1 MKPERGLKRVLQIL
15 FGISTASLGI
25 FVFLFLYFFSN
36 PSDENAVHAGNESSF
51 FETDTLD
58 GYSDDSNFS
67 VPAND
72 DVSGRNDNGSK
83 NADSSEEL
91 GESSGNHEPASMEE
105 SEIKETKAPLV
116 NLIMVGDMLMHLR
129 VTQSGKMEDGSYN
142 YDAIFANV
150 KEDVEAADLAIVN
163 QEVILG
169 GEELGFSGYPT
180 FNTSYA
186 LGDAIVNA
194 GFDVVLHATNHTM
207 DKGKQGILNCSN
219 YWKSNHPEIAV
230 LGMYET
236 EEESEEIY
244 VYEQDGIRIAILNYT
259 YGLNGLPKPSDM
271 PFAVNLMEEDKMR
284 SDIEKAKTLA
294 DFIVVCPH
302 WGTEYKTTE
311 SDNQRMWCNF
321 FSDLGVDLVIG
332 THPHVIEPVEVYE
345 RKDGHQMLVYY
356 SLGNFINSTADSG
369 RGIGK
374 RVVGAMAKVT
384 ISRDEAGE
392 VFVKEYGV
400 TPLITQ
406 IEAGPGAITTYR
418 LSDYTQELYE
428 RNQMTR
434 KDPDFSIEMC
444 KDLCREVFGD
454 LFVE

>member
-1 MKPERGLKRVLQIL
+1 MKPERGLKRALQIV
-15 FGISTASLGI
+15 FGLSTASLG
-25 FVFLFLYFFSN
+25 VFLFLCLYFCSN
-36 PSDENAVHAGNESSF
+36 PADENAIHAGNETSIL
-51 FETDTLD
+51 ETEASD
-58 GYSDDSNFS
+58 GDSEDSDFS
-67 VPAND
+67 VSVTD
-72 DVSGRNDNGSK
+72 DVTGRNDNDSK
-83 NADSSEEL
+83 GADSGEE
-91 GESSGNHEPASMEE
+91 
-105 SEIKETKAPLV
+105 IRETEAPLV

-150 KEDVEAADLAIVN
+150 KEEIEKADLAIVN

-186 LGDAIVNA
+186 LGDAIANA

-219 YWKSNHPEIAV
+219 YWKTNHPEIAV

-244 VYEQDGIRIAILNYT
+244 VYEQDGIKIAILNYT
-259 YGLNGLPKPSDM
+259 YGLNGLSKPSDM

-302 WGTEYKTTE
+302 WGTEYRTTE

-321 FSDLGVDLVIG
+321 FSELGVDLVIG
-332 THPHVIEPVEVYE
+332 THPHVIEPVEMYE
-345 RKDGHQMLVYY
+345 RADGHQMLVYY

-374 RVVGAMAKVT
+374 RVVGAMAQVT
-384 ISRDEAGE
+384 VSKDEAGD
-392 VFVKEYGV
+392 VFIKEYGV
-400 TPLITQ
+400 MPLVTQ

-428 RNQMTR
+428 RNQMSR

>member
-1 MKPERGLKRVLQIL
+1 MKPERGLKRALQIV
-15 FGISTASLGI
+15 FGLSTASLG
-25 FVFLFLYFFSN
+25 VFLFLCLYFCSN
-36 PSDENAVHAGNESSF
+36 PADENAIHAGNEASIL
-51 FETDTLD
+51 ETEASD
-58 GYSDDSNFS
+58 GASEDSDFS
-67 VPAND
+67 VSVTD
-72 DVSGRNDNGSK
+72 DVTGRNDNDSK
-83 NADSSEEL
+83 GADSGEE
-91 GESSGNHEPASMEE
+91 
-105 SEIKETKAPLV
+105 IRETEAPLV

-150 KEDVEAADLAIVN
+150 KEEIEKADLAIVN

-186 LGDAIVNA
+186 LGDAIAKA

-219 YWKSNHPEIAV
+219 YWKTNHPEIAV

-244 VYEQDGIRIAILNYT
+244 VYEQDGIKIAILNYT
-259 YGLNGLPKPSDM
+259 YGLNGLSKPSDM

-302 WGTEYKTTE
+302 WGTEYRTTE

-321 FSDLGVDLVIG
+321 FSELGVDLVIG
-332 THPHVIEPVEVYE
+332 THPHVIEPIEWITRE
-345 RKDGHQMLVYY
+345 DGTRMLVYY
-356 SLGNFINSTADSG
+356 SLGNFINGTSTTGEVAN
-369 RGIGK
+369 RM
-374 RVVGAMAKVT
+374 VGGMAKVS
-384 ISRDEAGE
+384 IGRNPEGE
-392 VFVKEYGV
+392 VGI
-400 TPLITQ
+400 LNHD
-406 IEAGPGAITTYR
+406 IEAMICHIACKYCSKMNLASYGTV
-418 LSDYTQELYE
+418 SNLY
-428 RNQMTR
+428 
-434 KDPDFSIEMC
+434 SI
-444 KDLCREVFGD
+444 
-454 LFVE
+454 

>member
-1 MKPERGLKRVLQIL
+1 MKPERGLKRALQIV
-15 FGISTASLGI
+15 FGLSTASLG
-25 FVFLFLYFFSN
+25 VFLFLCLYFCSN
-36 PSDENAVHAGNESSF
+36 PADENAIHAGNEASIL
-51 FETDTLD
+51 ETEASD
-58 GYSDDSNFS
+58 GDSEDSDFS
-67 VPAND
+67 VSATD
-72 DVSGRNDNGSK
+72 DVTGRNDNDSK
-83 NADSSEEL
+83 GADSGEE
-91 GESSGNHEPASMEE
+91 
-105 SEIKETKAPLV
+105 IRETEAPLV

-150 KEDVEAADLAIVN
+150 KEEIEKADLAIVN

-186 LGDAIVNA
+186 LGDAIANA

-219 YWKSNHPEIAV
+219 YWKTNHPEIAV

-259 YGLNGLPKPSDM
+259 YGLNGLSKPSDM

-302 WGTEYKTTE
+302 WGTEYRTTE

-321 FSDLGVDLVIG
+321 FSELGVDLVIG
-332 THPHVIEPVEVYE
+332 THPHVIEPVEMYE
-345 RKDGHQMLVYY
+345 RADGHQMLVYY

-374 RVVGAMAKVT
+374 RVVGAMAQVT
-384 ISRDEAGE
+384 VSKDEAGD
-392 VFVKEYGV
+392 VFIKEYGV
-400 TPLITQ
+400 MPLVTQ

-428 RNQMTR
+428 RNQMSR